1 VPGRSRQRDSVSP
14 AKPGIAAMSELA
26 SAKAASK
33 AGSRPGR
40 TGSSACSRIT
50 RTTLRGR
57 VGERRYRSSVPE
69 LIEPTTLLHSQW
81 LASHDDW
88 GPGTHEDGA
97 GLLAEDDVRSPDG
110 FAAWVGRLRRE
121 SDTTVPSAAGR
132 VHCTYWWIVEGD
144 TVLGAIAL
152 RHELNDFLLRAGGHI
167 GYGIRP
173 SARGRGLATW
183 ALGQVL
189 AAAGTHGLD
198 RVLIT
203 CADDNVASA
212 RVVEHHGGV
221 LEDVRD
227 TELGRTRR
235 YWVALAV

>member
-1 VPGRSRQRDSVSP
+1 MPEPRY
-14 AKPGIAAMSELA
+14 
-26 SAKAASK
+26 
-33 AGSRPGR
+33 RPG
-40 TGSSACSRIT
+40 
-50 RTTLRGR
+50 
-57 VGERRYRSSVPE
+57 VPE
-69 LIEPTTLLHSQW
+69 LIEPTTLLHSPW
-81 LASHDDW
+81 LAAHDDW
-88 GPGTHEDGA
+88 GSGTHQDGA
-97 GLLAEDDVRSPDG
+97 GLHAEDDVRSAGG
-110 FAAWVGRLRRE
+110 FAGWVQRLRQE
-121 SDTTVPSAAGR
+121 SDTAVPPAAGR

-189 AAAGTHGLD
+189 SMARIRGLD

-203 CADDNVASA
+203 CSDDNVASA
-212 RVVEHHGGV
+212 RVIERHGGV

-235 YWVALAV
+235 YWVSLAV